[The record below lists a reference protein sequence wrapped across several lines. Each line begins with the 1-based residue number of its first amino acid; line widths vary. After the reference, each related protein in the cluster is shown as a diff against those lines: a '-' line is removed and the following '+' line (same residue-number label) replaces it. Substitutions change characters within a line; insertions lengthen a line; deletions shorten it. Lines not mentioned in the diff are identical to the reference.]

1 MSRSF
6 RGAAIETGHAS
17 PMPVAAGMTGTA
29 PRLDYHWHHMTE
41 PTTNPTLLDTLL
53 TDAKLSNHAV
63 VEASA
68 GRLNH
73 KNVQKARTGSRP
85 VTDRIARTLTDVV
98 NELLMPE
105 EKWTPR
111 KLFPGF
117 PRGKATVSV
126 LGKTASEDEAH
137 EE

>member
-1 MSRSF
+1 
-6 RGAAIETGHAS
+6 
-17 PMPVAAGMTGTA
+17 
-29 PRLDYHWHHMTE
+29 MTE
-41 PTTNPTLLDTLL
+41 PTSNPTLLDTLL

-63 VEASA
+63 VEAS
-68 GRLNH
+68 GGKLNH

-98 NELLMPE
+98 NELLSPE

-117 PRGKATVSV
+117 PRGKAIVPVGQNPST
-126 LGKTASEDEAH
+126 EAPV
-137 EE
+137 EEE